1 MNPARMMIDL
11 YELFADCPR
20 CCGGARLHCCTVIH
34 YMMAAGGT
42 PMSHAFRAALCA
54 LLLAAPGLA
63 AAGEIQELKI
73 PKGAGGIGF
82 LPLLVMEQQKTVE
95 KHAAQLGHKNLSVTF
110 VNIGGPAVV
119 NDALLSGA
127 AQVVAAGPPAFLLTW
142 DRTRESTQIMG
153 VAAMSSLPMYLNT
166 TNPKIKALRDV
177 TEKDKMAVTAVKVSI
192 PAIIMQMAARKEF
205 GDKETFRYDRYTV
218 GLPHPDG
225 VAAMLSGISEINLHF
240 TSPPFVARELKDP
253 RVRTILST
261 DDVMGGS
268 TTFTMLYTTKKFR
281 DENPVTYKAIVR
293 GLKDAIDYINR
304 DKRGAAQVYFD
315 SIGGKG
321 ETIEEIMTTLSDPK
335 NVLTM
340 VPQNTLKYAQFMHEI
355 GSLKN
360 KAASWKDF
368 FFPEVHDLAGN

>member
-1 MNPARMMIDL
+1 MTNKLPAVL
-11 YELFADCPR
+11 
-20 CCGGARLHCCTVIH
+20 CG
-34 YMMAAGGT
+34 
-42 PMSHAFRAALCA
+42 
-54 LLLAAPGLA
+54 LLLALHGFA
-63 AAGEIQELKI
+63 ASAEIQELKI

-82 LPLLVMEQQKTVE
+82 LPLLVMEQQKTIE
-95 KHAAQLGHKNLSVTF
+95 KHAAQLGNKNLKVTF

-127 AQVVAAGPPAFLLTW
+127 AQVVGAGPPAFLLTW
-142 DRTRESTQIMG
+142 DRTRESMQITG

-166 TNPKIKALRDV
+166 TNPNIKALRDI

-192 PAIIMQMAARKEF
+192 PSIIMQMAARREF

-225 VAAMLSGISEINLHF
+225 VAAMLSGISEIDLHF

-261 DDVMGGS
+261 DDVMGGA

-281 DENPVTYKAIVR
+281 DENPVTYKAIIR

-321 ETIEEIMTTLSDPK
+321 ETIEEIMATLNDPK
-335 NVLTM
+335 NVITM
-340 VPQNTLKYAQFMHEI
+340 VPQNTFKYAQFMHEI
-355 GSLKN
+355 GSLKSRPN
-360 KAASWKDF
+360 SWKDL
-368 FFPEVHDLAGN
+368 FFPEIHDLPGN

>member
-1 MNPARMMIDL
+1 
-11 YELFADCPR
+11 
-20 CCGGARLHCCTVIH
+20 
-34 YMMAAGGT
+34 MMAAGGIT
-42 PMSHAFRAALCA
+42 MPNQLPAALCGM
-54 LLLAAPGLA
+54 LLAAHTLGA
-63 AAGEIQELKI
+63 AAEILELKI

-82 LPLLVMEQQKTVE
+82 LPLLVMEQQKTIE
-95 KHAAQLGHKNLSVTF
+95 KFAAQLGNKNLKVTY

-142 DRTRESTQIMG
+142 DRTRDNTQITG

-166 TNPKIKALRDV
+166 TNPNIKALHDI

-205 GDKETFRYDRYTV
+205 GDKEVFRYDRYTV

-293 GLKDAIDYINR
+293 GIKDAIDFINR

-335 NVLTM
+335 NVITM
-340 VPQNTLKYAQFMHEI
+340 VPQNTFKYAQFMHEI

-360 KAASWKDF
+360 RPASWKDL
-368 FFPEVHDLAGN
+368 FFPEVHDLPGN

>member
-1 MNPARMMIDL
+1 
-11 YELFADCPR
+11 
-20 CCGGARLHCCTVIH
+20 
-34 YMMAAGGT
+34 
-42 PMSHAFRAALCA
+42 
-54 LLLAAPGLA
+54 
-63 AAGEIQELKI
+63 
-73 PKGAGGIGF
+73 
-82 LPLLVMEQQKTVE
+82 MEQQKTIE
-95 KHAAQLGHKNLSVTF
+95 KYAAQLGNKNLKVTY

-127 AQVVAAGPPAFLLTW
+127 AQIVAAGPPAFLLTW

-166 TNPKIKALRDV
+166 TNPNIKALRDV
-177 TEKDKMAVTAVKVSI
+177 TEQDKMAVTAVKVSI

-205 GDKETFRYDRYTV
+205 GDKETVRYDRYTV

-240 TSPPFVARELKDP
+240 TSPPFVARELKDQ

-281 DENPVTYKAIVR
+281 DENPATYKAIVR

-355 GSLKN
+355 GSLKSRP
-360 KAASWKDF
+360 ASWKEL
-368 FFPEVHDLAGN
+368 FFPEVHDRPGN

>member
-1 MNPARMMIDL
+1 M
-11 YELFADCPR
+11 
-20 CCGGARLHCCTVIH
+20 
-34 YMMAAGGT
+34 
-42 PMSHAFRAALCA
+42 
-54 LLLAAPGLA
+54 
-63 AAGEIQELKI
+63 
-73 PKGAGGIGF
+73 
-82 LPLLVMEQQKTVE
+82 
-95 KHAAQLGHKNLSVTF
+95 
-110 VNIGGPAVV
+110 
-119 NDALLSGA
+119 
-127 AQVVAAGPPAFLLTW
+127 VAAGPPAFLLTW

>member
-1 MNPARMMIDL
+1 MPNRM
-11 YELFADCPR
+11 P
-20 CCGGARLHCCTVIH
+20 
-34 YMMAAGGT
+34 
-42 PMSHAFRAALCA
+42 AALCG
-54 LLLAAPGLA
+54 LLLAAHALGA
-63 AAGEIQELKI
+63 AAESQELKI

-82 LPLLVMEQQKTVE
+82 LPLLVMEQQRTIE
-95 KHAAQLGHKNLSVTF
+95 KYAAQLGNKNLKVTF

-127 AQVVAAGPPAFLLTW
+127 AQIVAAGPPAFLLTW
-142 DRTRESTQIMG
+142 DRTRDSAQIMG

-166 TNPKIKALRDV
+166 TNPNIRALRDI

-281 DENPVTYKAIVR
+281 DENPITYKAIVR
-293 GLKDAIDYINR
+293 GVKDAIDYINR

-321 ETIEEIMTTLSDPK
+321 ETIEEIMTTLNDPK

-340 VPQNTLKYAQFMHEI
+340 VPQNTFKYAQFMHEI

-360 KAASWKDF
+360 RPNSWKDL
-368 FFPEVHDLAGN
+368 FFPEVHDLPGN

>member
-1 MNPARMMIDL
+1 
-11 YELFADCPR
+11 
-20 CCGGARLHCCTVIH
+20 
-34 YMMAAGGT
+34 MAC
-42 PMSHAFRAALCA
+42 R
-54 LLLAAPGLA
+54 LA
-63 AAGEIQELKI
+63 AAFCGLALVWSGIAGAAEIAEIKI

-82 LPLLVMEQQKTVE
+82 LPLLVMEQQKLIE
-95 KHAAQLGHKNLSVTF
+95 KHAAQLGHNNLKVTF

-127 AQVVAAGPPAFLLTW
+127 AQIVAAGPPAFLLMW
-142 DRTRESTQIMG
+142 DRTRESTQITG

-166 TNPKIKALRDV
+166 TNPKIKALRDI

-225 VAAMLSGISEINLHF
+225 VAALLSGISEINLHF

-253 RVRTILST
+253 RVRTIMST

-281 DENPVTYKAIVR
+281 DENPLTYRAIVR
-293 GLKDAIDYINR
+293 GLKDAVDYINK
-304 DKRGAAQVYFD
+304 DKRGAAQVYYD

-321 ETIEEIMTTLSDPK
+321 ETIDEIMATLSDPK
-335 NVLTM
+335 NVITM
-340 VPQNTLKYAQFMHEI
+340 VPQNTFKYAQFMNEI

-360 KAASWKDF
+360 KPNSWKDL
-368 FFPEVHDLAGN
+368 FFPEVHDLPGN